1 MKKQK
6 HRDDRPKSDVL
17 ALFTQYPKQA
27 FNAVVKAELF
37 PAHIRALGVAL
48 PYAIANPLFSGTA
61 ELVAL
66 SFKNAGHENYYF
78 FYITFMI
85 GLSLIIYFFMKDT
98 QKYSM
103 TTDD

>member
-1 MKKQK
+1 MVIVT
-6 HRDDRPKSDVL
+6 DYS
-17 ALFTQYPKQA
+17 AI
-27 FNAVVKAELF
+27 NAVVKAEWF
-37 PAHIRALGVAL
+37 PSHIRALGVAL

-66 SFKNAGHENYYF
+66 SFKNADHENYHF

-103 TTDD
+103 ITDD